1 MYMCV
6 CILKQ
11 RTGQALA
18 IISVH
23 IYTYD
28 SSLFCGRTLRREDGG
43 GQGQSGGA
51 TLDEEKTRQDKQA
64 SEPVL
69 RRLGCRARL
78 ARACQAKRRS
88 KRGRLRPVC
97 FFFFSLAKRGQKRKE
112 KKKDSQAQGANRA
125 GPELCKAR
133 PDQLL
138 CLSRLGV
145 VNCSRWWWWWQSRWA
160 MCWEDTYIHT
170 YSVCVCIVLDS
181 WICSSFM
188 CKYIY
193 LIVVGVVEDFKEQE
207 EG

>member
-97 FFFFSLAKRGQKRKE
+97 FFFLLFFLLFFSQKRAKKKRKE
-112 KKKDSQAQGANRA
+112 KKKDSQALNY
-125 GPELCKAR
+125 AR
-133 PDQLL
+133 PDPTSCCACRAL
-138 CLSRLGV
+138 
-145 VNCSRWWWWWQSRWA
+145 
-160 MCWEDTYIHT
+160 
-170 YSVCVCIVLDS
+170 VL
-181 WICSSFM
+181 
-188 CKYIY
+188 
-193 LIVVGVVEDFKEQE
+193 
-207 EG
+207 